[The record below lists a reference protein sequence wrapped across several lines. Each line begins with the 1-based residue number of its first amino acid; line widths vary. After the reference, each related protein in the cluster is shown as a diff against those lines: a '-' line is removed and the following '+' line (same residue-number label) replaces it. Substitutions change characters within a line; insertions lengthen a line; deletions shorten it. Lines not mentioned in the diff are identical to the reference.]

1 MRVGNRRGSP
11 ARRARGFTLLAMIAA
26 AFILALSANQVMVV
40 LAQQAQR
47 DREAELLRIGQEM
60 VAAIGSYY
68 EQSPGNVR
76 QFPAAL
82 EDLVEDRRFVGLKR
96 HLRRV
101 YDDPMTPGTAWGLVR
116 RADGRI
122 EGVFSSAPAHPIR
135 DQGVD
140 LGDLQLPPA
149 RRYEEWKF
157 VYVPKPVATKNP

>member
-1 MRVGNRRGSP
+1 
-11 ARRARGFTLLAMIAA
+11 MIAA
-26 AFILALSANQVMVV
+26 AFILALSANQVMAV

-47 DREAELLRIGQEM
+47 DREAELLRMGQEI

-82 EDLVEDRRFVGLKR
+82 EDLMEDRRFVGLKR

-101 YDDPMTPGTAWGLVR
+101 YNDPMTPDAAWGLVR

-122 EGVFSSAPAHPIR
+122 EGVFSTSMSHPIR

-157 VYVPKPVATKNP
+157 VYVPKPMATNTL